1 MDGNGESSLR
11 IQNGAPSSIK
21 ERLADFLTLSRGI
34 IGLAILSLS
43 FIGKDAYI
51 TVVILTLI
59 GATTDIFDGKAA
71 RRYLKNR
78 ESKLGKHDVEVDTL
92 FVLCV
97 IGYLSLSGIV
107 IPKVVGLAWIGLA
120 LIAIVLYKRKLKVL
134 FTIEISSVLALI
146 AIAGLYDFKL
156 FISILL
162 PVILAGTII
171 NHKRVLYLVFEY
183 IPKTFSEK

>member
-1 MDGNGESSLR
+1 MAGNEESGLR
-11 IQNGAPSSIK
+11 IKNSPLSLLR

-34 IGLAILSLS
+34 IALAILSLS

-51 TVVILTLI
+51 TVVILALV

-78 ESKLGKHDVEVDTL
+78 ESKLGKHDVEVDTF
-92 FVLCV
+92 FVLC
-97 IGYLSLSGIV
+97 ILSYFSLSGIV
-107 IPKVVGLAWIGLA
+107 IPKAVGLAWIGLA

-134 FTIEISSVLALI
+134 FTIEISSVLASI

-156 FISILL
+156 FISIIL

-171 NHKRVLYLVFEY
+171 NHNRVLYLVFEY
-183 IPKTFSEK
+183 IPKTFSER